1 MPDVICFGE
10 AMVRLA
16 PPHFQRIEQARTFDV
31 EVGGAE
37 LNTAVG
43 LVRLGREAAWVSAVP
58 DNPLGRLVVNRV
70 REAGVSA
77 EFVRLTKEGRCGL
90 YFLEFGASPRASSIL
105 YDRKESSISQAEPGG
120 TSFWAGWKPGTFDW
134 LTIFD
139 GAKWLHVT
147 GITAAILEHREVLPE
162 ALTKAREAGLK
173 VSIDLNY
180 RSKLWTPDEAGQVMS
195 GLLKQCDLLIASE
208 PDAEQLFGIKGTD
221 FADVAEKL
229 CGKFRLKYIAGVRRT
244 TPLVWR
250 NTFAAVGYDAKG
262 SLYETSSYEVEI
274 VDRLGAGDALAAGLI
289 HGLLDGDFETGLDY
303 GAAMGAIKH
312 TIPGDL
318 PWITKAEVEDVLKG
332 QGLRITR

>member
-1 MPDVICFGE
+1 MIVTFGE

-16 PPHFQRIEQARTFDV
+16 PPHFQRIEQTRSFEV

-43 LVRLGREAAWVSAVP
+43 LVRLGHEVAWVSALP

-70 REAGVSA
+70 RETGVNT
-77 EFVRLTKEGRCGL
+77 EFVEFTQEGRCGL

-105 YDRKESSISQAEPGG
+105 YDRKQSSLSQAEPGT
-120 TSFWAGWKPGTFDW
+120 TSFWAGWKPGTFQW
-134 LTIFD
+134 PTIFD
-139 GAKWLHVT
+139 EAKWLHVT
-147 GITAAILEHREVLPE
+147 GITAAIVEDREVVGE
-162 ALTKAREAGLK
+162 ALRLAREAGLK

-180 RSKLWTPDEAGQVMS
+180 RSQLWTPDEAGRVMS
-195 GLLKQCDLLIASE
+195 GLLKHCDLLIASE
-208 PDAEQLFGIKGTD
+208 PDADQLFGIKGDD
-221 FADVAEKL
+221 FADVAEQMCQRFGL
-229 CGKFRLKYIAGVRRT
+229 KFVAGVRRE

-250 NTFAAVGYDAKG
+250 NKFAAVGWSNG
-262 SLYETSSYEVEI
+262 ELYETASYEVEI

-289 HGLLDGDFETGLDY
+289 HGLLEDDFGQGLDY

-318 PWITKAEVEDVLKG
+318 PWITKDEVEAVLSG
-332 QGLRITR
+332 QGLRIKR